1 MGKHSRKLTQKLAR
15 INQPRTGA
23 MKKSAKRPKKEPK
36 WHSWLLSTVALMIL
50 LSSTGVIIAFGWIS
64 ILFIFNPEQVSWL
77 NEILPEWAQ
86 LPLSQSDRPQ
96 TLPAIQLSLSQKN
109 RIAGEI
115 IYLDDQQQKSFL
127 LPIFQKRANCQ
138 SNCQELVELRV
149 YQRSKSLEFQLHP
162 EKYYN
167 LVTQMS
173 VTGLTEFFV
182 KSPFG
187 EIASDTNNQEGKK
200 NLFFT
205 EIKAFE
211 NSTSLPGFWFNLRGE
226 YKQEDS
232 SIVYGQ
238 IYYYNPGN
246 RSLQPM
252 LSWKNPNGQLPKWEQ
267 VTGSTAK
274 ELVIDQTVGLEPHL
288 QVYQIKAGDLVP
300 NSVVLEEINLKSVFE
315 DFGYQKSLLLARNGM
330 WSPALAW
337 LTSLQKNRKKP
348 FPAAVQA
355 QIDLIRLH
363 SQFTKS
369 QADKIWA
376 SPSQQVL
383 TDLIDGRWE
392 KALQLFTASSQNAQE
407 IATLL
412 KTDRGSLWNRTAVA
426 LRLNPNRQSVLAWAY
441 LMLAVQRGEQRA
453 TSWLQEQPSINQ
465 ENLTYFQD
473 LLAKLNYEVTTTHI
487 SQIIGGV
494 QQISLVNDADWVLI
508 PGTADLK
515 ITDNQV
521 WYEINVSAFHHLAS
535 WLSYPFTNLNPPKSQ
550 SSQFWANLLGIS
562 TDPTIQIIVWLQDGE
577 QQISPATIKAVQLRN
592 GVLRLLA
599 AGVAIPQTQN
609 NSLQPKPLA
618 LTPAALEWVQP
629 SPITV
634 QELYQQN
641 PQLVQLMLENTW
653 RSWQKSGDMPLSGA
667 VPKFPEMQVKMG
679 DWPVQ
684 LIDVTNDGN
693 LDVVLTISGAAIE
706 SLNQSAP
713 IKPSIKGGNVEAQK
727 RPRTLIFSNTGKVI
741 YNDFSPKSQQALSAI
756 AHPAND
762 QSLILLVESADRYIL
777 KRWSETNQRFE

>member
-1 MGKHSRKLTQKLAR
+1 MAKHSRKLTQKVDR

-23 MKKSAKRPKKEPK
+23 IQKRAKKFQKQPR
-36 WHSWLLSTVALMIL
+36 WRSWLLSTLALTIL
-50 LSSTGVIIAFGWIS
+50 LGSAGIIVASGWIS
-64 ILFIFNPEQVSWL
+64 ILFILNPEQVSWL
-77 NEILPEWAQ
+77 NEILPEWGQ
-86 LPLSQSDRPQ
+86 LPLSKSDRPQ
-96 TLPAIQLSLSQKN
+96 TLSAIQLSLSQKN
-109 RIAGEI
+109 RIAGET

-127 LPIFQKRANCQ
+127 LPVFQKRANCQ
-138 SNCQELVELRV
+138 SNCQELIELRV
-149 YQRSKSLEFQLHP
+149 YQRSKSLEFQLQR

-173 VTGLTEFFV
+173 VTGLTESFV
-182 KSPFG
+182 TAPFG
-187 EIASDTNNQEGKK
+187 ETASDANNQEGKK
-200 NLFFT
+200 QLSFT
-205 EIKAFE
+205 EVKAFE
-211 NSTSLPGFWFNLRGE
+211 DSTLSPGFWFYLRGE
-226 YKQEDS
+226 HKQEDS

-246 RSLQPM
+246 SSLQQM
-252 LSWKNPNGQLPKWEQ
+252 LSWKNPNGQLPRWQQ
-267 VTGSTAK
+267 VTGSAAK

-288 QVYQIKAGDLVP
+288 QVYQVKSGQLAS
-300 NSVVLEEINLKSVFE
+300 NSLILEEINLQSVFE

-337 LTSLQKNRKKP
+337 LISLQKNPQKP
-348 FPAAVQA
+348 FPEAVQA

-363 SQFTKS
+363 SQLTKS

-392 KALQLFTASSQNAQE
+392 KALQIFTASSQNAQE

-412 KTDRGSLWNRTAVA
+412 KADRGRLWNRTAVA
-426 LRLNPNRQSVLAWAY
+426 LRLNPNRQSVLAWTY
-441 LMLAVQRGEQRA
+441 LMLALQRGEQRA
-453 TSWLQEQPSINQ
+453 TSWLQEQPNINQ
-465 ENLTYFQD
+465 KNLTYYQD
-473 LLAKLNYEVTTTHI
+473 LLAKLNYEVTTTHL

-494 QQISLVNDADWVLI
+494 QQITVINDADWVLI

-521 WYEINVSAFHHLAS
+521 WYQVEVSAFHNHVS
-535 WLSYPFTNLNPPKSQ
+535 WLSSPFTNLNPPKTQ
-550 SSQFWANLLGIS
+550 SSQFWAKILGIS
-562 TDPTIQIIVWLQDGE
+562 TDPTIQIIVWLKNGE
-577 QQISPATIKAVQLRN
+577 QQINPATIKAVQLRN

-599 AGVAIPQTQN
+599 VGAAIPQTQN

-641 PQLVQLMLENTW
+641 PQVVRVMLENVW
-653 RSWQKSGDMPLSGA
+653 RALQQSGDMPLSGA

-706 SLNQSAP
+706 SLNQSA
-713 IKPSIKGGNVEAQK
+713 SIKGGNVEAQK

-756 AHPAND
+756 AHLAND
-762 QSLILLVESADRYIL
+762 PSLTLLVENPHKYSL
-777 KRWSETNQRFE
+777 KRWSEANQRFE

>member
-1 MGKHSRKLTQKLAR
+1 MAKHSRKLNQKAGR
-15 INQPRTGA
+15 INQSRNGA
-23 MKKSAKRPKKEPK
+23 MKKSAKKSQKQPR
-36 WHSWLLSTVALMIL
+36 WQSWLLSTLALTIL
-50 LSSTGVIIAFGWIS
+50 LSTTGVIIAFGWIS

-86 LPLSQSDRPQ
+86 LPLSKSDRPQ
-96 TLPAIQLSLSQKN
+96 TISAIQLSLSQKN
-109 RIAGEI
+109 RIAGET
-115 IYLDDQQQKSFL
+115 IYLDGQQQKSFL
-127 LPIFQKRANCQ
+127 LPVFQKRPNCQ
-138 SNCQELVELRV
+138 SNCQELIELRV
-149 YQRSKSLEFQLHP
+149 YQRSKSLEFRSQP

-173 VTGLTEFFV
+173 VTGLTESFV
-182 KSPFG
+182 KASFG
-187 EIASDTNNQEGKK
+187 ETGSDTNNQESKK
-200 NLFFT
+200 RLSFT
-205 EIKAFE
+205 EVKAFE
-211 NSTSLPGFWFNLRGE
+211 DSTHSPGFWFYVRGE
-226 YKQEDS
+226 HKQEDS

-246 RSLQPM
+246 SSLEQM
-252 LSWKNPNGQLPKWEQ
+252 LSWKNPNGQLPKWQQ
-267 VTGSTAK
+267 VTGSAAK
-274 ELVIDQTVGLEPHL
+274 ELVIDQTTGLEPHL
-288 QVYQIKAGDLVP
+288 QVYQVKSGQLAT
-300 NSVVLEEINLKSVFE
+300 NSLVLEEINLQSVFE

-330 WSPALAW
+330 WTPALAW
-337 LTSLQKNRKKP
+337 LTSLQKNRQQP
-348 FPAAVQA
+348 FPESVQA

-363 SQFTKS
+363 SQFTNS
-369 QADKIWA
+369 QADKISA

-392 KALQLFTASSQNAQE
+392 KALQIFTASSQNAQE

-412 KTDRGSLWNRTAVA
+412 KADRGRLWNRTAVA
-426 LRLNPNRQSVLAWAY
+426 LRLNPNRQSVLAWTY
-441 LMLAVQRGEQRA
+441 LMLALQRGEQRA
-453 TSWLQEQPSINQ
+453 TSWLQEQPNINQ

-473 LLAKLNYEVTTTHI
+473 LLAKLNYEVTTTQL

-494 QQISLVNDADWVLI
+494 QQVTLVNNADWVLI

-521 WYEINVSAFHHLAS
+521 WYQVEVSAFHNHVS
-535 WLSYPFTNLNPPKSQ
+535 WLNSPFTNLNPPKTQ
-550 SSQFWANLLGIS
+550 SSQFWANILGIS
-562 TDPTIQIIVWLQDGE
+562 TDPTIQIIVWLQNGE
-577 QQISPATIKAVQLRN
+577 QQINPATIKAVQLRN

-599 AGVAIPQTQN
+599 VGAAIPQTQN

-641 PQLVQLMLENTW
+641 PQVVQVILKNTW
-653 RSWQKSGDMPLSGA
+653 RSLQQSGDMPSGA

-713 IKPSIKGGNVEAQK
+713 IKGGNVEAQK

-756 AHPAND
+756 AHLAND
-762 QSLILLVESADRYIL
+762 PSLTLLVENAHKYSL
-777 KRWSETNQRFE
+777 KRWSGTNQRFE

>member
-1 MGKHSRKLTQKLAR
+1 MAKHSRKLNQKAGR
-15 INQPRTGA
+15 INQSRNGA
-23 MKKSAKRPKKEPK
+23 MKKSAKKSQKQPQ
-36 WHSWLLSTVALMIL
+36 WQSWLLSTLALTIL
-50 LSSTGVIIAFGWIS
+50 LSTTGVIIAFGWIS

-86 LPLSQSDRPQ
+86 LPLSKSDRPQ

-109 RIAGEI
+109 RIAGET

-127 LPIFQKRANCQ
+127 LPVFQKRANCQ

-149 YQRSKSLEFQLHP
+149 YQRSKSLEFRLQP

-167 LVTQMS
+167 LITQMS
-173 VTGLTEFFV
+173 VTGLTESFV
-182 KSPFG
+182 KASFG
-187 EIASDTNNQEGKK
+187 ETASNANNQEGKK
-200 NLFFT
+200 RLSFT
-205 EIKAFE
+205 EVKAFE
-211 NSTSLPGFWFNLRGE
+211 DSKLSPGFWFYARGE
-226 YKQEDS
+226 HKQEDS

-246 RSLQPM
+246 SSLEQM

-267 VTGSTAK
+267 VTGSAAK

-288 QVYQIKAGDLVP
+288 QVYQIKSGQLANNSLV
-300 NSVVLEEINLKSVFE
+300 LQEINLQSEVE

-330 WSPALAW
+330 WTPALAW
-337 LTSLQKNRKKP
+337 LTSLQKNRQQP
-348 FPAAVQA
+348 FPESVQA

-369 QADKIWA
+369 QADKISA

-392 KALQLFTASSQNAQE
+392 KALQIFTASSQNAQE

-412 KTDRGSLWNRTAVA
+412 KADRGRLWNRTAVA
-426 LRLNPNRQSVLAWAY
+426 LRLNPNRQSVLAWTY
-441 LMLAVQRGEQRA
+441 LMLALQRGEQRA
-453 TSWLQEQPSINQ
+453 TSWLQEQPNINQ
-465 ENLTYFQD
+465 KNLTYFQD
-473 LLAKLNYEVTTTHI
+473 LLAKLNYEVTTTQL

-494 QQISLVNDADWVLI
+494 QQVTLVNNADWVLI

-521 WYEINVSAFHHLAS
+521 WYQVEVSAFHNHVS
-535 WLSYPFTNLNPPKSQ
+535 WLNSPFTNLNPPKTQ
-550 SSQFWANLLGIS
+550 SSQFWAKILGIS
-562 TDPTIQIIVWLQDGE
+562 ADPTIQIIVWLQNGE
-577 QQISPATIKAVQLRN
+577 QQINPATIKAVQLRN

-599 AGVAIPQTQN
+599 AGTSIPQTRN

-629 SPITV
+629 SPLTV

-641 PQLVQLMLENTW
+641 PQVVQVMLKNTW
-653 RSWQKSGDMPLSGA
+653 RALQQSGDMPSGA

-693 LDVVLTISGAAIE
+693 QDVVLTISGAAIE
-706 SLNQSAP
+706 SLNQSA
-713 IKPSIKGGNVEAQK
+713 SINRRNVEAQK

-741 YNDFSPKSQQALSAI
+741 YNDFRPKSQQALSAI
-756 AHPAND
+756 AHLAND
-762 QSLILLVESADRYIL
+762 PSLTLLVENAHKYSL
-777 KRWSETNQRFE
+777 KRWSGTNQRFE

>member
-1 MGKHSRKLTQKLAR
+1 MAKHSRKLTQKVDR

-23 MKKSAKRPKKEPK
+23 IKKRAKKSQKQPR
-36 WHSWLLSTVALMIL
+36 WRSWLLSTLALTIL
-50 LSSTGVIIAFGWIS
+50 LGSAGIIIASGWIS
-64 ILFIFNPEQVSWL
+64 ILFILNPEQVSWL

-86 LPLSQSDRPQ
+86 LPLSKSDRPQ
-96 TLPAIQLSLSQKN
+96 TLSAIQLSLSQKN
-109 RIAGEI
+109 RIAGETI
-115 IYLDDQQQKSFL
+115 SLDDQQQKSFL
-127 LPIFQKRANCQ
+127 LPVFQKRANCQ
-138 SNCQELVELRV
+138 SNCQELLELRV
-149 YQRSKSLEFQLHP
+149 YQRSKSLEFRLQP

-173 VTGLTEFFV
+173 VTGLTESFV
-182 KSPFG
+182 KAPFG
-187 EIASDTNNQEGKK
+187 ETASDTNNQEGKK
-200 NLFFT
+200 HLSFT
-205 EIKAFE
+205 EVKAFE
-211 NSTSLPGFWFNLRGE
+211 DSTLSPGFWFYVRGE
-226 YKQEDS
+226 HKQEDS

-246 RSLQPM
+246 SSLEQM
-252 LSWKNPNGQLPKWEQ
+252 LSWKNPNGQLPKWQQ
-267 VTGSTAK
+267 VTGSAAK
-274 ELVIDQTVGLEPHL
+274 ELVIDQTTGLEPHL
-288 QVYQIKAGDLVP
+288 QVYQVKSGQLAT
-300 NSVVLEEINLKSVFE
+300 NSLVLEEINLQSEFE

-330 WSPALAW
+330 WTPALAW
-337 LTSLQKNRKKP
+337 LTSLQKNRQQP
-348 FPAAVQA
+348 FPEAVQA

-363 SQFTKS
+363 SQLTKS
-369 QADKIWA
+369 QADKISA

-392 KALQLFTASSQNAQE
+392 KALQIFTASSQNAQE

-412 KTDRGSLWNRTAVA
+412 KADRGRLWNRTAVA
-426 LRLNPNRQSVLAWAY
+426 LRLNPNRQSVLAWTY
-441 LMLAVQRGEQRA
+441 LMLALQRGEQRA
-453 TSWLQEQPSINQ
+453 TSWLQEQPNINQ
-465 ENLTYFQD
+465 KNFTYFQD
-473 LLAKLNYEVTTTHI
+473 LLAKLNYEVTTTHL

-494 QQISLVNDADWVLI
+494 QQVTLVNDADWVLI

-521 WYEINVSAFHHLAS
+521 WYQVEVSAFHNHVS
-535 WLSYPFTNLNPPKSQ
+535 WLSSPFTNLNPPKTQ
-550 SSQFWANLLGIS
+550 SSQFWAKILGIS
-562 TDPTIQIIVWLQDGE
+562 ADPTIQIIVWLENGE
-577 QQISPATIKAVQLRN
+577 QQINPATIKAVQLRN

-599 AGVAIPQTQN
+599 VGTTIPQTQN

-641 PQLVQLMLENTW
+641 PQVVRVMLENVW
-653 RSWQKSGDMPLSGA
+653 RSLQQSGDMPLSGA

-706 SLNQSAP
+706 SLNQSA
-713 IKPSIKGGNVEAQK
+713 SIKGGNVEAQK

-756 AHPAND
+756 AHLAND
-762 QSLILLVESADRYIL
+762 PSLTLLVENAHKYSL
-777 KRWSETNQRFE
+777 KRWSGTNQRFE